1 MSSNNNLRNIQKQ
14 ILTEEATEVSN
25 KKKELEK
32 IKTENDNQEKNLN
45 KIKAKATPR
54 KNENVKITTEFI
66 RLDAFLKFKGIAETG
81 GQAKTFIQDG
91 IVKVNGEVCTARG
104 KKIHAGDTVSI
115 FSVDYKIITD
125 EN

>member
-1 MSSNNNLRNIQKQ
+1 M
-14 ILTEEATEVSN
+14 
-25 KKKELEK
+25 
-32 IKTENDNQEKNLN
+32 

-91 IVKVNGEVCTARG
+91 IVKVNG
-104 KKIHAGDTVSI
+104 
-115 FSVDYKIITD
+115 
-125 EN
+125 

>member
-1 MSSNNNLRNIQKQ
+1 M
-14 ILTEEATEVSN
+14 
-25 KKKELEK
+25 
-32 IKTENDNQEKNLN
+32 

-54 KNENVKITTEFI
+54 KNENVNITTEFI

-91 IVKVNGEVCTARG
+91 IVKVNGETCTAR
-104 KKIHAGDTVSI
+104 VSV
-115 FSVDYKIITD
+115 FSIDYKIITN

>member
-1 MSSNNNLRNIQKQ
+1 MAAI
-14 ILTEEATEVSN
+14 
-25 KKKELEK
+25 
-32 IKTENDNQEKNLN
+32 
-45 KIKAKATPR
+45 
-54 KNENVKITTEFI
+54 ITS
-66 RLDAFLKFKGIAETG
+66 DKGIVTSSVNKQNCLFAVVNG
-81 GQAKTFIQDG
+81 FG

>member
-1 MSSNNNLRNIQKQ
+1 M
-14 ILTEEATEVSN
+14 
-25 KKKELEK
+25 
-32 IKTENDNQEKNLN
+32 
-45 KIKAKATPR
+45 KIKAKIAEKQHVT
-54 KNENVKITTEFI
+54 KKIDTDFI

>member
-1 MSSNNNLRNIQKQ
+1 M
-14 ILTEEATEVSN
+14 
-25 KKKELEK
+25 
-32 IKTENDNQEKNLN
+32 

-104 KKIHAGDTVSI
+104 KKIRPGDVVSV
-115 FSVDYKIITD
+115 FSTDYLIANED
-125 EN
+125 